1 MERPVRA
8 RPAEQA
14 QRRRKLQAAKLHL
27 EAGLERRHLAFGV
40 HTCVRPRGAMNDVSL
55 TEQDPQRIL
64 ERALDG
70 REPWL
75 LLPAAKCRS
84 VVGEQQG
91 ER

>member
-1 MERPVRA
+1 
-8 RPAEQA
+8 
-14 QRRRKLQAAKLHL
+14 
-27 EAGLERRHLAFGV
+27 
-40 HTCVRPRGAMNDVSL
+40 MNDVSL